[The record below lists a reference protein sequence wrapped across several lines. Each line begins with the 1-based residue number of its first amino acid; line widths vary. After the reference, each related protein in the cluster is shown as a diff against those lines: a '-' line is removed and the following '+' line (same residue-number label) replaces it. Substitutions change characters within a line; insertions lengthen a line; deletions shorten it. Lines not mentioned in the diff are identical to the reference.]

1 MLWRRFSTSCS
12 FYSLTFPAMRT
23 AGVAHNPFL
32 DCVLWLQAAAC
43 GLALSSAGGGKWPK
57 GAFRNSSGSQEDSLI
72 PPQKSLGGIS
82 AYSGVSGFAQHVSAT
97 HLPPANLPGTEKRCA
112 FMEKRKALQR
122 SGLERPAAWGWTF
135 LGTEKGIQQTSES
148 QHVPAH
154 CTTINLSPSSRF
166 LASLGFLTSTS
177 IW

>member
-1 MLWRRFSTSCS
+1 MEKVQHFLQF
-12 FYSLTFPAMRT
+12 L
-23 AGVAHNPFL
+23 FL
-32 DCVLWLQAAAC
+32 DLPCHENCWCSPQPLPGLCAVAAAC

-57 GAFRNSSGSQEDSLI
+57 GAFRNTLGAKRTAWSHC
-72 PPQKSLGGIS
+72 KSPWETSGIS

-97 HLPPANLPGTEKRCA
+97 HLPPANLRGTEKRCA

-135 LGTEKGIQQTSES
+135 PGIEKGIQQTSES